1 MKRIRQLHLW
11 KAFSLGIILSVFL
24 VGCSFNSLTEQFLPG
39 SSPVET
45 QEMAEVVVSVLVPFN
60 TPIEET
66 IYLNTL
72 DEVTGLGVNAQAH
85 PLKPVIE
92 ESDPESGLTYRAT
105 LTVPLNSTLK
115 YRYSRQNQY
124 AVIEHT
130 EIDQQVRYR
139 LIQVA
144 GPMTVNDVVFKWS
157 DTSYSGEPPG
167 RISGTI
173 TDQETGEPLSGVL
186 VTAGGVQAQTTA
198 DGTFLLAGLPPGIH
212 NLVAYAMDGSYQI
225 NQQGAQVAAQ
235 ANTEANLALE
245 PRDFVDITFVVTVP
259 PGTPEDSVRLAGNLF
274 QLGNTYGNLAGGM
287 NTIPRRMPKLTAIG
301 LNQYGVILSLPVGA
315 EIRYKYTLGDGFWNA
330 EHDPDG
336 QFNLRRLIVP
346 KEPTQIND
354 QISQW
359 QGGNLGSITF
369 DLRTPEYTPEDED
382 IYIQFNPYGWT
393 APLPMMKIDTH
404 HWAYILYGPFEII
417 SDLSYRYCR
426 ESECGIADDWATG
439 GVNPPGRSAAPAGQP
454 TYIADTVEGWTWFD
468 PEPTAQFSVPGQIA
482 SGGNDFLTG
491 IEFMPGGRPAFS
503 HHLRSSIPDLA
514 SLNANHVLLSP
525 TWSLT
530 HQDPPVSEPDLS
542 QDPSWFE
549 LSQTAQTVHNHQLG
563 LVFFPKTHFYQ
574 SVNTWWETAPRDFSW
589 WNSWFDQYHKFALHF
604 ARIAEQENAETLVL
618 GGRWLTP
625 ALPGGKLSN
634 GSPSG
639 VPADADL
646 RWREILADVQE
657 VYQGNV
663 AWAMKLPSEEFA
675 PGYFTAIDQVYL
687 DWTPALTET
696 SPYTLEELTGTAEG
710 KLSSEVKPFYE
721 DWLKPDQKPLILLI
735 SYPSVAGAPL
745 PCLNDLEEAD
755 GEQSDCLK
763 PGSLTSPAPNLPGY
777 SVDFQAQTD
786 AYSAVL
792 TAINEQN
799 WISGVVSRGYYAP
812 VELHDKSISLHGK
825 PAENLLQIWFGE
837 LQK

>member
-1 MKRIRQLHLW
+1 MNRIHQIHLW
-11 KAFSLGIILSVFL
+11 KTLSLGIILGLFL
-24 VGCSFNSLTEQFLPG
+24 TGCSYPSLGGSFLPG
-39 SSPVET
+39 SPPVET
-45 QEMAEVVVSVLVPFN
+45 QEMAEVVISVLVPFN
-60 TPIEET
+60 TPIEEP

-85 PLKPVIE
+85 ELTPVIE
-92 ESDPESGLTYRAT
+92 ESDPEGGLTYQTT

-139 LIQVA
+139 LLQVT
-144 GPMTVNDVVFKWS
+144 GPMTVQDVVFKWS
-157 DTSYSGEPPG
+157 DTSYTGEPPG
-167 RISGTI
+167 RISGKI

-198 DGTFLLAGLPPGIH
+198 DGTYLLPGLPPGIH
-212 NLVAYAMDGSYQI
+212 NLVAYAMDGSYRI

-235 ANTEANLALE
+235 ANTEANLSLE
-245 PRDFVDITFVVTVP
+245 PRNFVDVTFVVTVP

-274 QLGNTYGNLAGGM
+274 QLGNTFGNLAGGM

-330 EHDPDG
+330 EHTPEG

-346 KEPTQIND
+346 DQPTQIND
-354 QISQW
+354 QVSQW
-359 QGGNLGSITF
+359 GGGNLRSITF
-369 DLRTPEYTPEDED
+369 DLWTPEHTPENEN

-393 APLPMMKIDTH
+393 SPLPMMKINTH

-426 ESECGIADDWATG
+426 ESECGIADDLTTRG
-439 GVNPPGRSAAPAGQP
+439 ENPPGRSAAPSNQP
-454 TYIADTVEGWTWFD
+454 TYLADTVEGWTWFD
-468 PEPTAQFSVPGQIA
+468 PDPAAQISVPEEISPRDEG
-482 SGGNDFLTG
+482 FLTG
-491 IEFMPGGRPAFS
+491 VEFMPGERPAYS
-503 HHLRSSIPDLA
+503 DHLQDSITDLV
-514 SLNANHVLLSP
+514 SLHANHAVLSP

-530 HQDPPVSEPDLS
+530 HQDPPVLEPDPS
-542 QDPSWFE
+542 RDPSWFE
-549 LSQTAQTVHNHQLG
+549 LSQTAQTVHDHQLG
-563 LVFFPKTHFYQ
+563 LVLFPKTHFPR
-574 SVNTWWETAPRDFSW
+574 SVNSWWETAPRDFSW
-589 WNSWFDQYHKFALHF
+589 WNSWFDQYHQFALHF
-604 ARIAEQENAETLVL
+604 ARIAEQQNAETLVL

-625 ALPGGKLSN
+625 ALPGGKLAN

-663 AWAMKLPSEEFA
+663 AWAMEPPSGEFI
-675 PGYFTAIDQVYL
+675 PGYFAEIDQVYL
-687 DWTPALTET
+687 DWNPALTET
-696 SPYTLEELTGTAEG
+696 SPYTLEELSGTAAE

-721 DWLKPDQKPLILLI
+721 IWLKPDQKSLILLI
-735 SYPSVAGAPL
+735 GYPSVTDAPL
-745 PCLNDLEEAD
+745 PCLNHLEEAD
-755 GEQSDCLK
+755 GEGTECLK
-763 PGSLTSPAPNLPGY
+763 PGSLTTPAPDLPGY
-777 SVDFQAQTD
+777 SVDFQAQVD

-792 TAINEQN
+792 RSISEQK

-812 VELHDKSISLHGK
+812 VELHDKSISVHGK
-825 PAENLLQIWFGE
+825 PAESLLQTWFEE